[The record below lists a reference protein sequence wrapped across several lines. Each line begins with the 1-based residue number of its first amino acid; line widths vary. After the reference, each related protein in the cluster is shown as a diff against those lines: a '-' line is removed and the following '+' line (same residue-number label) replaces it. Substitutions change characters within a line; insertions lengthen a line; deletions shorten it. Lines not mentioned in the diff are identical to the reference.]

1 MIINIGNSKIANEPE
16 KLKEFTNIQLIYLAI
31 VTVVSGLLTFI
42 LFQHNHFGL
51 SLIPGFIS
59 FIGLIAIVLDAIGS
73 ITNMINE

>member
-42 LFQHNHFGL
+42 LWPQPPQY
-51 SLIPGFIS
+51 SIS
-59 FIGLIAIVLDAIGS
+59 AQDS
-73 ITNMINE
+73 SR